1 MIVDRQ
7 LPEMARTPT
16 VVEDRREQI
25 IEAALRV
32 FARKGFYG
40 STNKDIAKEAGITPG
55 LIYHYFESKEELLK
69 AAIENHSPVGLIH
82 TLPEQVLDQPPDIFL
97 RFMAQKLLEIT
108 EGEQFVLLLRVF
120 LPEVIYNPGISTFN
134 LAAIHEVSGFLVNY
148 LEAKMESGE
157 LRRSDAS
164 LSLQVFTG
172 SLFAFVIR
180 RQILHD
186 PFALQYTREQI
197 AEVVVNT
204 VLDGMRPC

>member
-1 MIVDRQ
+1 
-7 LPEMARTPT
+7 MARTPA

-25 IEAALRV
+25 IEAALHV
-32 FARKGFYG
+32 FARKGFNG

-55 LIYHYFESKEELLK
+55 LIYHYFESKEDLLK
-69 AAIENHSPVGLIH
+69 AAIEAHSPVGLIH
-82 TLPEQVLDQPPDIFL
+82 TLPEHILDQPPEAFL
-97 RFMAQKLLEIT
+97 RFMAQQMLEIT
-108 EGEQFVLLLRVF
+108 ESESFVRLLRVF
-120 LPEVIYNPGISTFN
+120 LPEVIYNPGITTFN
-134 LAAIHEVSGFLVNY
+134 LGAIQEVSEFLVRY

-186 PFALQYTREQI
+186 PLTLQYTQEQLVDT
-197 AEVVVNT
+197 VVST

>member
-1 MIVDRQ
+1 
-7 LPEMARTPT
+7 MARTAT

-32 FARKGFYG
+32 FARKGFNG
-40 STNKDIAKEAGITPG
+40 ATNKDVAKEAGITPG

-69 AAIENHSPVGLIH
+69 AALDQHSPVGLIH
-82 TLPEQVLDQPPDIFL
+82 ALPEEILKQPPETFL
-97 RFMAQKLLEIT
+97 RFMAQKLLEIA
-108 EGEQFVLLLRVF
+108 ESEPFVNLLRVF
-120 LPEVIYNPGISTFN
+120 LPEVIYNPSITTFN
-134 LAAIHEVSGFLVNY
+134 LAVIQEVSEFLVRY

-186 PFALQYTREQI
+186 PLALPYTQEQI
-197 AEVVVNT
+197 VEIVVNT

>member
-1 MIVDRQ
+1 
-7 LPEMARTPT
+7 MARTPT

-32 FARKGFYG
+32 FARKGFNG

-69 AAIENHSPVGLIH
+69 AAIEEHSPVGLIH
-82 TLPEQVLDQPPDIFL
+82 ALPEQIFDQPPETFL
-97 RFMAQKLLEIT
+97 RFMAQQILEIT

-120 LPEVIYNPGISTFN
+120 LPEVIYNPGITTFN
-134 LAAIHEVSGFLVNY
+134 LAAIQEVSGFLVNY
-148 LEAKMESGE
+148 LDAKMESGE

-186 PFALQYTREQI
+186 ALALQYTREQI

>member
-1 MIVDRQ
+1 
-7 LPEMARTPT
+7 MARTPT

-32 FARKGFYG
+32 FARKGFNG

-55 LIYHYFESKEELLK
+55 LIYHYFASKEDLLK
-69 AAIENHSPVGLIH
+69 AAIEAHSPVGLIH
-82 TLPEQVLDQPPDIFL
+82 TLPTEIFDQPPETFL
-97 RFMAQKLLEIT
+97 RFMAQQMLEIT
-108 EGEQFVLLLRVF
+108 ESESFVRLLRVF
-120 LPEVIYNPGISTFN
+120 LPEVIYNPGITTFN
-134 LAAIHEVSGFLVNY
+134 LGAIQEVSEFLVRY

-164 LSLQVFTG
+164 LSLQIFTG

-186 PFALQYTREQI
+186 PLTLQYSQEQLVDI
-197 AEVVVNT
+197 VVNT